1 MHPAGDDHKLLVL
14 DVEDGVGAGD
24 RQDWHVV
31 ACQCLMEN
39 ILFSK
44 KDPFSYMKLNCE
56 TQLLTDQK
64 LSSSIFPCC
73 CSFVRPDR

>member
-14 DVEDGVGAGD
+14 DVEDGVGARD

-31 ACQCLMEN
+31 ACQRLMEN

-44 KDPFSYMKLNCE
+44 KDPLSYMKLNL
-56 TQLLTDQK
+56 LLTHRFLKIDIK
-64 LSSSIFPCC
+64 RYRLK
-73 CSFVRPDR
+73 